1 MSTTPEIIETI
12 NNRFYNLLIGLSNAQ
27 EAAGVEVD
35 GKVKA
40 EHSEQFNTRRAL
52 LRVEKLAKRDME
64 LNKRSEKNFIDGIS
78 NMLNDT
84 VVERVLERIE
94 DIDDVF
100 YKQLSLDDNLAETL
114 DTLSVKAASIA
125 KLEPM
130 IARMGWLA
138 SDLLKLVNTPKYR
151 KTDRLGKVVVVE
163 NLRMA
168 LSFLGIENLKM
179 LIPAKV
185 LRRAIPQITDP
196 YPAFKTKIWEHALA
210 SANSCQQ
217 IAKLS
222 KVDSGHAF
230 TLGMFHELGKLAVA
244 KLYFKAFDETHREAL
259 IEAHNELKRDE
270 HAALLKIGP
279 SAEYLLSLMWE
290 HSLPLSKRLIER
302 MGFKR
307 VFITNAIG
315 EYVEKVPFTEMT
327 PTAQVLAQGN
337 GYSKFNALKN
347 HKLIT
352 ADEAKTFLKDLH
364 ITPATLQAIKG
375 TDMSRLNITMDDEE

>member
-27 EAAGVEVD
+27 EAAGVDVD

-40 EHSEQFNTRRAL
+40 EQSEQFNARRSL
-52 LRVEKLAKRDME
+52 LRVEKLARRDME
-64 LNKRSEKNFIDGIS
+64 LNKRSEQNFIDGIS
-78 NMLNDT
+78 TMLNEA
-84 VVERVLERIE
+84 VAERVLERME
-94 DIDDVF
+94 DIDDIF
-100 YKQLSLDDNLAETL
+100 YKQLNLDDGLADVL

-138 SDLLKLVNTPKYR
+138 SDFLKLVNTPKYR

-196 YPAFKTKIWEHALA
+196 YPAFKTKIWEHAIA
-210 SANSCQQ
+210 AANSCQQ
-217 IAKLS
+217 LAKLN

-259 IEAHNELKRDE
+259 IEAHNDLKREE
-270 HAALLKIGP
+270 HAALLKIEP
-279 SAEYLLSLMWE
+279 SADYLLSLMWE
-290 HSLPLSKRLIER
+290 HSLPLSYKLIDK

-307 VFITNAIG
+307 VFIANG
-315 EYVEKVPFTEMT
+315 MSEYVEKTPFPEMS

-337 GYSKFNALKN
+337 GYSKFHALKK

-352 ADEAKTFLKDLH
+352 ADEAKTFLKSLH
-364 ITPATLQAIKG
+364 MTPATLQAIKEV
-375 TDMSRLNITMDDEE
+375 DISRLNIAMDDEE